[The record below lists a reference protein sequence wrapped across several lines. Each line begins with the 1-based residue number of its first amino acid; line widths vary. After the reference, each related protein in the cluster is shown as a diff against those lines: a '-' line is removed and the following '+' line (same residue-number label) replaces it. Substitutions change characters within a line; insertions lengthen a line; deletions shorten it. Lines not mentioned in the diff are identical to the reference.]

1 MTKET
6 PEDRSR
12 WNHGLRI
19 MHLVG
24 ITVGVTAIFTLSKL
38 IPSGAE
44 GGWLTRIYVGC
55 LFILAVLTNAT
66 FLVLS
71 IYGKGKTDATIGIRI
86 VIAMVPMLLV
96 LWRLFR

>member
-19 MHLVG
+19 MHIVG
-24 ITVGVTAIFTLSKL
+24 ITVGVMAIFALNKL

-44 GGWLTRIYVGC
+44 GGWLTRVYVGF

-66 FLVLS
+66 FLLLA
-71 IYGKGKTDATIGIRI
+71 IHGKSKTDAAIGIRI
-86 VIAMVPMLLV
+86 VIAMVPILLV